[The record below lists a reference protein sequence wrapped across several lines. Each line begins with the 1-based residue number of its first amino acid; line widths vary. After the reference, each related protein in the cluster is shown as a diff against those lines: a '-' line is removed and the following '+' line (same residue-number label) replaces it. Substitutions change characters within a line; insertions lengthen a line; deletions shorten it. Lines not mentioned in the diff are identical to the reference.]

1 MLSYKVQSSK
11 YWETVKTVKISISN
25 NQLILNRVMYTTYVS
40 AIIDFIYLAR
50 LNLLQSIFLWAL
62 FHFRVSQEHEKL
74 RINRLLTND
83 GVKLKCNRNW
93 IVICT
98 IILNKKLLKIIQI
111 DLIVHAYSSIFKNN
125 LYRRDSQT
133 CVL

>member
-11 YWETVKTVKISISN
+11 YWETVKTVKISISY

-40 AIIDFIYLAR
+40 AIIYFIYLAR

-83 GVKLKCNRNW
+83 GVKLNCNRNW